1 MTDMTRFKQWLA
13 PRGRAAA
20 LSKALGITQST
31 VTGWLLRGRVP
42 PKRIADVQRIIK
54 LPRKALNAEANV

>member
-1 MTDMTRFKQWLA
+1 MTDLTRFKQWLA

-20 LSKALGITQST
+20 LSNALGITQST

-42 PKRIADVQRIIK
+42 EARIAEVQRITK
-54 LPRKALNAEANV
+54 LPRKALNADVRK

>member
-13 PRGRAAA
+13 PRGRAASLA
-20 LSKALGITQST
+20 KSLGITQST

-42 PKRIADVQRIIK
+42 PKRIADVQRITK
-54 LPRKALNAEANV
+54 LPKKALNADVRK